1 MSSSSQRQANSY
13 SRRAP
18 FHDDTNNQ
26 SLFRNQPNRNEPPLN
41 RGRGYNEHQGRRS
54 DAMPNRGIL
63 DAQTIA
69 MTAIMIEE
77 MMEEATR
84 IRGFNTQGDL
94 RNNQNILDG

>member
-1 MSSSSQRQANSY
+1 MNIKVEEVMQCQ
-13 SRRAP
+13 
-18 FHDDTNNQ
+18 T
-26 SLFRNQPNRNEPPLN
+26 E
-41 RGRGYNEHQGRRS
+41 
-54 DAMPNRGIL
+54 GIL

-94 RNNQNILDG
+94 RNNQNILTG